1 MGAEGIMGAK
11 NFSGVLIALGVAT
24 LGAAAAAGNTLA
36 WVEVALIGLL
46 FFVRRRRLSTE
57 TPREGA
63 RRFA

>member
-1 MGAEGIMGAK
+1 MEAK
-11 NFSGVLIALGVAT
+11 NFSGVLIAFAVAT
-24 LGAAAAAGNTLA
+24 LGTAAAAGNTLA

-57 TPREGA
+57 APRQGA